1 MNQNTPYFLVDND
14 EIIKEISE
22 IDAQVKEELSKPN
35 YDNDKVVKLRFQQ
48 LLRGMYLTQ
57 SPYDMR

>member
-1 MNQNTPYFLVDND
+1 MNNEPFLIYDEG

-22 IDAQVKEELSKPN
+22 IDAKVKEEVNKPN
-35 YDNDKVVKLRFQQ
+35 ADNDKIVKLRFQQ

-57 SPYDMR
+57 NPYAIR